1 MGTLLIFVTADRTV
15 HCSRLYSPLSES
27 VVGYRMK
34 KLNHAVEKT

>member
-1 MGTLLIFVTADRTV
+1 MGTLLIFVTSDRTV
-15 HCSRLYSPLSES
+15 HYNSLYSPLSES